1 MLVHVSAHG
10 KLLRAKITRGELG
23 LGGCAL
29 TPVASTVLPRNPIAE
44 EPVVEPDTVE
54 VVDSEPETV
63 QDVVEVVHVRPPAP
77 VSEPTA
83 DDAAPKPAAGKP
95 KDARSRANSEMLE
108 DYSLRYA
115 PRSYRKW
122 SEFAVANTALG
133 GIAYLA
139 DFAIGG
145 SLAVT
150 FGFTNAF
157 WAILLAATVI
167 FLTSFPIAYY
177 SAKYSIDMDL
187 ITRGAGFG
195 YFGGTVTSLVYAS
208 FTFIF
213 FALEGSIMAQG
224 LHLGLG
230 IPLWLGYGF
239 SALMIPP
246 LVVFGMTLLS
256 KMQMWTQPLWL
267 VGMFLPFIV
276 IAIQDPSAYSNWTH
290 YGGAGGGH
298 AAFSFA
304 ALGAGA
310 GIALSLI
317 AQIGEQVDYLRFM
330 PTKTAESSK
339 RWWAAVIA
347 AGPGWV
353 ILGALKQLG
362 GAFLAFYIVGKVG
375 SAVATQ
381 PVEQFLAGF
390 DQFLPYGVALGIAVF
405 FVVLSQVKINV
416 TNAYSGSLRWTNFF
430 STALRWYPG
439 RVYFVFFNVAIA
451 LVLMEA
457 NMFSFLNNLL
467 GFYSN
472 VAIAWIGAVVADL
485 VINKPLLKT
494 SPSFIEFKR
503 AHLPMFNP
511 IGFGAMTVASAA
523 SIAAYFGAF
532 GPTLDAWSPFLAL
545 TIAMVLSPVLSI
557 LLKGRSC
564 YVAREPSVAP
574 AERST
579 VHVRCSVCGEHYEMP
594 DVALC
599 PFHSGPICSLCCTLE
614 RSCKDVCKTS
624 FADGQA
630 DGISLPASAT
640 PAAGHAMSA
649 S

>member
-1 MLVHVSAHG
+1 
-10 KLLRAKITRGELG
+10 
-23 LGGCAL
+23 
-29 TPVASTVLPRNPIAE
+29 VAPIKRTAE
-44 EPVVEPDTVE
+44 EAILKPVTEDA
-54 VVDSEPETV
+54 VDVGGAAAP
-63 QDVVEVVHVRPPAP
+63 PPA
-77 VSEPTA
+77 VDRA
-83 DDAAPKPAAGKP
+83 

-150 FGFTNAF
+150 FGFKSAF
-157 WAILLAATVI
+157 WAVLLAAAVI

-177 SAKYSIDMDL
+177 AAKYSIDMDL
-187 ITRGAGFG
+187 ITRGSGFG

-230 IPLWLGYGF
+230 IPLWLGYGA

-256 KMQMWTQPLWL
+256 KMQLLTQPLWL

-276 IAIQDPSAYSNWTH
+276 IAIKDPVAYSHWTH
-290 YGGAGGGH
+290 YGGASGGH
-298 AAFSFA
+298 TAFSFV

-330 PTKTAESSK
+330 PTKTAESSR
-339 RWWAAVIA
+339 RWWTAVIA

-362 GAFLAFYIVGKVG
+362 GAFLAFYIVGGVG
-375 SAVATQ
+375 QAVATQ
-381 PVEQFLAGF
+381 PVHQFLAGF
-390 DQFLPYGVALGIAVF
+390 QTFLPYGLSLGIAVF

-430 STALRWYPG
+430 STAFRWYPG
-439 RVYFVFFNVAIA
+439 RVYFVFFNVGIS

-457 NMFSFLNNLL
+457 NMFSFLNTLL

-511 IGFGAMTVASAA
+511 IGFGSMLIASAF
-523 SIAAYFGAF
+523 SIAAYFHAF
-532 GPTLDAWSPFLAL
+532 GNTLSAWSPFLAL
-545 TIAMVLSPVLSI
+545 AIAMVLSPVLSYTLRGKSLYI
-557 LLKGRSC
+557 
-564 YVAREPSVAP
+564 AREATIPP
-574 AERST
+574 DDRSADQ
-579 VHVRCSVCGEHYEMP
+579 VRCTVCDELYELP
-594 DVALC
+594 DTADC
-599 PFHSGPICSLCCTLE
+599 PYHAGTICSLCCTLE
-614 RSCKDVCKTS
+614 SSCKDVCKS
-624 FADGQA
+624 VGVEASGMA
-630 DGISLPASAT
+630 LPM
-640 PAAGHAMSA
+640 AGVAG
-649 S
+649 

>member
-1 MLVHVSAHG
+1 L
-10 KLLRAKITRGELG
+10 
-23 LGGCAL
+23 
-29 TPVASTVLPRNPIAE
+29 STAT
-44 EPVVEPDTVE
+44 EP
-54 VVDSEPETV
+54 
-63 QDVVEVVHVRPPAP
+63 PPAAMP
-77 VSEPTA
+77 
-83 DDAAPKPAAGKP
+83 G

-145 SLAVT
+145 SLSVS
-150 FGFTNAF
+150 FGFKSAAA
-157 WAILLAATVI
+157 AILLAAVVI

-177 SAKYSIDMDL
+177 AAKYSIDMDL
-187 ITRGAGFG
+187 ITRGSGFG

-230 IPLWLGYGF
+230 IPLWIGYGV

-256 KMQMWTQPLWL
+256 KMQLFTQPLWL
-267 VGMFLPFIV
+267 VGMFLPFLF
-276 IAIQDPSAYSNWTH
+276 IAIKDPSAYSHWTH
-290 YGGAGGGH
+290 FGGASGGH
-298 AAFSFA
+298 VAFSFI

-330 PTKTAESSK
+330 PPRTPESNR
-339 RWWAAVIA
+339 RWWTAVVA

-353 ILGALKQLG
+353 ILGAIKQLG
-362 GAFLAFYIVGKVG
+362 GAFLAFYVVGHVG
-375 SAVATQ
+375 QAVATQ
-381 PVEQFLAGF
+381 PVHQFLSSLHTV
-390 DQFLPYGVALGIAVF
+390 LPYGVALGIAVF

-430 STALRWYPG
+430 STAFRWYPG
-439 RVYFVFFNVAIA
+439 RVYFVFFNVSIS

-457 NMFSFLNNLL
+457 NMFSFLNTLL

-494 SPSFIEFKR
+494 SPSFIEYKR

-511 IGFGAMTVASAA
+511 IGFGAMVIASAIA
-523 SIAAYFGAF
+523 IAAYFHAF
-532 GPTLDAWSPFLAL
+532 GNALSAWSPFLAL
-545 TIAMVLSPVLSI
+545 VIAMALSPALSWI
-557 LLKGRSC
+557 LRGRNL
-564 YVAREPSVAP
+564 YLAREPTVPP
-574 AERST
+574 AERSAE
-579 VHVRCSVCGEHYEMP
+579 HVRCVVCGERYEKP
-594 DVALC
+594 DTAGC
-599 PFHSGPICSLCCTLE
+599 PFHTGTICSLCCTLE
-614 RSCKDVCKTS
+614 KSCKDMCKLRRP
-624 FADGQA
+624 AEAVVQLE
-630 DGISLPASAT
+630 SLERVPV
-640 PAAGHAMSA
+640 G
-649 S
+649 

>member
-1 MLVHVSAHG
+1 MWSHPGRVDGAG
-10 KLLRAKITRGELG
+10 TQRECKE
-23 LGGCAL
+23 
-29 TPVASTVLPRNPIAE
+29 PI
-44 EPVVEPDTVE
+44 VEPEAVE
-54 VVDSEPETV
+54 VVDTEPEVLASTGGS
-63 QDVVEVVHVRPPAP
+63 VHAPPPAP
-77 VSEPTA
+77 
-83 DDAAPKPAAGKP
+83 APPAAGRT

-115 PRSYRKW
+115 PNSYRKW

-157 WAILLAATVI
+157 WAILLAAAVI

-187 ITRGAGFG
+187 ITRGSGFG
-195 YFGGTVTSLVYAS
+195 YYGGTVTSLIYAS

-230 IPLWLGYGF
+230 IPLWLGYGV

-246 LVVFGMTLLS
+246 LVIFGMTLLS

-276 IAIQDPSAYSNWTH
+276 IAIADPAAYSHWTH
-290 YGGAGGGH
+290 YGGAAGGN
-298 AAFSFA
+298 AAFSFV

-330 PTKTAESSK
+330 PTRTAESGR

-362 GAFLAFYIVGKVG
+362 GAFLAFYIVGRVG

-390 DQFLPYGVALGIAVF
+390 DEFLPYGLALGIAVF

-439 RVYFVFFNVAIA
+439 RVYFVFFNVGIA

-457 NMFSFLNNLL
+457 NMFSFLNDLL

-503 AHLPMFNP
+503 AHLPKFNP
-511 IGFGAMTVASAA
+511 IGFGAMGVASAV

-545 TIAMVLSPVLSI
+545 TIAMILSVLLSV
-557 LLKGRSC
+557 LLKGRSL
-564 YVAREPSVAP
+564 YVAREPSVPP

-579 VHVRCSVCGEHYEMP
+579 VHARCSVCAEEYEMP

-599 PFHSGPICSLCCTLE
+599 PFHAGPICSLCCTLE
-614 RSCKDVCKTS
+614 KSCKDACKKDL
-624 FADGQA
+624 ADAQQT
-630 DGISLPASAT
+630 GIPLPMAG
-640 PAAGHAMSA
+640 AAG
-649 S
+649 

>member
-1 MLVHVSAHG
+1 MRNG
-10 KLLRAKITRGELG
+10 
-23 LGGCAL
+23 
-29 TPVASTVLPRNPIAE
+29 VA
-44 EPVVEPDTVE
+44 VVVAPPAA
-54 VVDSEPETV
+54 PE
-63 QDVVEVVHVRPPAP
+63 PPAP
-77 VSEPTA
+77 
-83 DDAAPKPAAGKP
+83 APAPPAAAGGP

-115 PRSYRKW
+115 PHSYRKW

-139 DFAIGG
+139 DFAIGA

-150 FGFTNAF
+150 FGFTNAL

-195 YFGGTVTSLVYAS
+195 YFGGTVTSLIYAS

-246 LVVFGMTLLS
+246 LVIFGMTLLS

-267 VGMFLPFIV
+267 VGMFLPFVV
-276 IAIQDPSAYSNWTH
+276 IAIQDPAAYSNWTH
-290 YGGAGGGH
+290 YGGASGGN
-298 AAFSFA
+298 AAFSIV

-330 PTKTAESSK
+330 PTKTRETRV

-362 GAFLAFYIVGKVG
+362 GAFLAFYIVAKVG

-439 RVYFVFFNVAIA
+439 RVYFVFFNVGIA

-457 NMFSFLNNLL
+457 NMFSFLNDLL

-511 IGFGAMTVASAA
+511 IGFGAMTVASAV

-545 TIAMVLSPVLSI
+545 TIAMVLSPVLSVV
-557 LLKGRSC
+557 LKGRSR
-564 YVAREPSVAP
+564 YIAREPSVPA
-574 AERST
+574 AERS
-579 VHVRCSVCGEHYEMP
+579 VVQVQCSVCSERYEMP

-599 PFHSGPICSLCCTLE
+599 PFHAGPICSLCCTLE
-614 RSCKDVCKTS
+614 RSCKDVCKTES
-624 FADGQA
+624 AG
-630 DGISLPASAT
+630 GEVTGTPLPM
-640 PAAGHAMSA
+640 AGVAG
-649 S
+649 

>member
-1 MLVHVSAHG
+1 
-10 KLLRAKITRGELG
+10 
-23 LGGCAL
+23 
-29 TPVASTVLPRNPIAE
+29 
-44 EPVVEPDTVE
+44 VEPDTIE
-54 VVDSEPETV
+54 LVDAEPTAV
-63 QDVVEVVHVRPPAP
+63 QDAVDVVEAPAPAPAAPPSAPVAPPAPAAARPPAK
-77 VSEPTA
+77 PT
-83 DDAAPKPAAGKP
+83 
-95 KDARSRANSEMLE
+95 DARSRANSEMLE

-115 PRSYRKW
+115 PHSYRKW
-122 SEFAVANTALG
+122 TEFQVANTALG

-139 DFAIGG
+139 DFAIGA

-157 WAILLAATVI
+157 WAILLAASVI

-177 SAKYSIDMDL
+177 SAKYSVDMDL
-187 ITRGAGFG
+187 ITRGSGFG
-195 YFGGTVTSLVYAS
+195 YFGGTVTSLIYAS

-230 IPLWLGYGF
+230 VPLWLGYGV

-267 VGMFLPFIV
+267 VGMFLPFVV
-276 IAIQDPSAYSNWTH
+276 IAISDPAAYSQWTH
-290 YGGAGGGH
+290 YGGVAGGN
-298 AAFSFA
+298 AAFSFV

-330 PTKTAESSK
+330 PTKTAESSR

-353 ILGALKQLG
+353 VLGALKQLG
-362 GAFLAFYIVGKVG
+362 GAFLAFYIVGRVG
-375 SAVATQ
+375 EAVATQ

-390 DQFLPYGVALGIAVF
+390 DEFLPYGVAMGIAVF

-416 TNAYSGSLRWTNFF
+416 TNAYSGSLRWTNVF
-430 STALRWYPG
+430 STVFRWYPG

-457 NMFSFLNNLL
+457 NMFSFLNSLL

-472 VAIAWIGAVVADL
+472 IAIAWIGAVVADL

-494 SPSFIEFKR
+494 SPSFVEFKR

-511 IGFGAMTVASAA
+511 IGFGAMGVASAI

-545 TIAMVLSPVLSI
+545 TIAMILSPVLS
-557 LLKGRSC
+557 LLLGGRSR
-564 YVAREPSVAP
+564 YIAREPSVPA

-579 VHVRCSVCGEHYEMP
+579 VQVQCSVCTERFEMP

-599 PFHSGPICSLCCTLE
+599 PFHAGPICSLCCTLE
-614 RSCKDVCKTS
+614 RSCKDVCKTD
-624 FADGQA
+624 AAQA
-630 DGISLPASAT
+630 QTTGTPLPMAGAT
-640 PAAGHAMSA
+640 A
-649 S
+649 

>member
-1 MLVHVSAHG
+1 MTV
-10 KLLRAKITRGELG
+10 
-23 LGGCAL
+23 
-29 TPVASTVLPRNPIAE
+29 VA
-44 EPVVEPDTVE
+44 
-54 VVDSEPETV
+54 
-63 QDVVEVVHVRPPAP
+63 PAP
-77 VSEPTA
+77 TTTGQE
-83 DDAAPKPAAGKP
+83 PAAH
-95 KDARSRANSEMLE
+95 DARSEMLE

-115 PRSYRKW
+115 PTTYRKW
-122 SEFAVANTALG
+122 SSFAVANTALG

-145 SLAVT
+145 SLVVT
-150 FGFTNAF
+150 FGFTNALF
-157 WAILLAATVI
+157 AILLAATVI

-195 YFGGTVTSLVYAS
+195 YFGGSVTSLIYAS

-224 LHLGLG
+224 LELGLG
-230 IPLWLGYGF
+230 LPLWIGYAV

-246 LVVFGMTLLS
+246 LVIFGMTLLS

-276 IAIQDPSAYSNWTH
+276 IAVADPDAYAQWTH
-290 YGGAGGGH
+290 YGGVDGVG
-298 AAFSFA
+298 FTVI

-330 PTKTAESSK
+330 PAKTKENA
-339 RWWAAVIA
+339 RGWWTAVIA

-362 GAFLAFYIVGKVG
+362 GAFLAFYVIGQVGQSK
-375 SAVATQ
+375 AVQ
-381 PVEQFLAGF
+381 PVEQFFAGF
-390 DQFLPYGVALGIAVF
+390 DEFLPYSIALAIAVL

-416 TNAYSGSLRWTNFF
+416 TNAYSGSLRWTNVF
-430 STALRWYPG
+430 STVFKWYPG

-457 NMFSFLNNLL
+457 NMFSFLNELL

-503 AHLPMFNP
+503 AHLPAFNP
-511 IGFGAMTVASAA
+511 IGFGAMGVASVV
-523 SIAAYFGAF
+523 SIIAYFGVF
-532 GPTLDAWSPFLAL
+532 GEFLDAWSPFLAIA
-545 TIAMVLSPVLSI
+545 IAMILSPVLS
-557 LLKGRSC
+557 LLLGEK
-564 YVAREPSVAP
+564 YYLAREPTVPP

-579 VHVRCSVCGEHYEMP
+579 EQIQCSVCKEHYEKP
-594 DVALC
+594 DMIGC
-599 PFHSGPICSLCCTLE
+599 PFHQSAICSLCCTLE
-614 RSCKDVCKTS
+614 KDCKSVCKTE
-624 FADGQA
+624 A
-630 DGISLPASAT
+630 
-640 PAAGHAMSA
+640 
-649 S
+649 

>member
-1 MLVHVSAHG
+1 
-10 KLLRAKITRGELG
+10 
-23 LGGCAL
+23 
-29 TPVASTVLPRNPIAE
+29 VAATQLDCKETI
-44 EPVVEPDTVE
+44 VEPDITGVE
-54 VVDSEPETV
+54 ETKLDGV
-63 QDVVEVVHVRPPAP
+63 IDLDHGPPAP
-77 VSEPTA
+77 GGTA
-83 DDAAPKPAAGKP
+83 TIAPPAAPPQ
-95 KDARSRANSEMLE
+95 DARSKANSEMLE

-115 PRSYRKW
+115 PNSYRKW
-122 SEFAVANTALG
+122 TEFAVANTALG

-195 YFGGTVTSLVYAS
+195 YFGGTVTSLIYAS

-230 IPLWLGYGF
+230 IPLWIGYGF

-256 KMQMWTQPLWL
+256 KMQMWTQPVWL

-276 IAIQDPSAYSNWTH
+276 IAIEDPSAYSHWTH
-290 YGGAGGGH
+290 YGGASGGH
-298 AAFSFA
+298 VAFSFIS
-304 ALGAGA
+304 LGAGA

-353 ILGALKQLG
+353 VLGALKQLG

-375 SAVATQ
+375 SAVATE
-381 PVEQFLAGF
+381 PVQQFLAGF
-390 DQFLPYGVALGIAVF
+390 DKFLPYSLALGIAVF

-439 RVYFVFFNVAIA
+439 RVYFVFFNVAIS

-511 IGFGAMTVASAA
+511 IGFGAMVVASAA
-523 SIAAYFGAF
+523 SIAAYYGAF

-545 TIAMVLSPVLSI
+545 AIAMVLSPVLSV
-557 LLKGRSC
+557 LLKDRNM
-564 YVAREPSVAP
+564 YVAREPAVPS
-574 AERST
+574 AERSM
-579 VHVRCSVCGEHYEMP
+579 VHVECSVCTEQFEMP

-599 PFHSGPICSLCCTLE
+599 PFHKGPICSLCCTLE
-614 RSCKDVCKTS
+614 KSCKDVCKTDGPG
-624 FADGQA
+624 ADLT
-630 DGISLPASAT
+630 GIQLPMAGVSA
-640 PAAGHAMSA
+640 
-649 S
+649 

>member
-1 MLVHVSAHG
+1 VS
-10 KLLRAKITRGELG
+10 TSTEPPPPEP
-23 LGGCAL
+23 
-29 TPVASTVLPRNPIAE
+29 PVA
-44 EPVVEPDTVE
+44 
-54 VVDSEPETV
+54 
-63 QDVVEVVHVRPPAP
+63 VR
-77 VSEPTA
+77 
-83 DDAAPKPAAGKP
+83 G

-145 SLAVT
+145 SLSVS
-150 FGFTNAF
+150 FGFQSAAA
-157 WAILLAATVI
+157 AIILAAVVI

-177 SAKYSIDMDL
+177 AAKYSIDMDL
-187 ITRGAGFG
+187 ITRGGGFG
-195 YFGGTVTSLVYAS
+195 YFGGTVTSLIYAS

-224 LHLGLG
+224 LHLGLH
-230 IPLWLGYGF
+230 IPLWLGYAA

-256 KMQMWTQPLWL
+256 KMQLLTQPLWL
-267 VGMFLPFIV
+267 VGMFLPFLF
-276 IAIQDPSAYSNWTH
+276 IAIKDPSAYSRWTH
-290 YGGAGGGH
+290 FGGMSGGH
-298 AAFSFA
+298 VAFSFI

-330 PTKTAESSK
+330 PPRTPESNR
-339 RWWAAVIA
+339 RWWTAVVA

-362 GAFLAFYIVGKVG
+362 GAFLAFYVVGHVG
-375 SAVATQ
+375 QAVATQ
-381 PVEQFLAGF
+381 PVHQFLSSLGTV
-390 DQFLPYGVALGIAVF
+390 LPYGVALGIAVF

-430 STALRWYPG
+430 STAFRWYPG
-439 RVYFVFFNVAIA
+439 RVYFVFFNVGIS

-457 NMFSFLNNLL
+457 NMFSFLNTLL

-485 VINKPLLKT
+485 VINKPILKT
-494 SPSFIEFKR
+494 SPSFIEYKR
-503 AHLPMFNP
+503 AHLPNFNP
-511 IGFGAMTVASAA
+511 VGFGSMIIASAI
-523 SIAAYFGAF
+523 SIAAYFHAF
-532 GPTLDAWSPFLAL
+532 GNALHAWSPFLAL
-545 TIAMVLSPVLSI
+545 VIAMVLSPALSWI
-557 LLKGRSC
+557 LRGRNV
-564 YVAREPSVAP
+564 YLAREPSVPP
-574 AERST
+574 AERSAE
-579 VHVRCSVCGEHYEMP
+579 HVQCVVCGEQYEKP
-594 DVALC
+594 DTAGC
-599 PFHSGPICSLCCTLE
+599 PFHVGTICSLCCTLE
-614 RSCKDVCKTS
+614 KSCKDMCKARPS
-624 FADGQA
+624 SADALAEPIAIGA
-630 DGISLPASAT
+630 SLPMANV
-640 PAAGHAMSA
+640 
-649 S
+649 

>member
-1 MLVHVSAHG
+1 VQ
-10 KLLRAKITRGELG
+10 
-23 LGGCAL
+23 
-29 TPVASTVLPRNPIAE
+29 
-44 EPVVEPDTVE
+44 PDTVE

-63 QDVVEVVHVRPPAP
+63 RDVVEVVHAPAAEPVADGASPAP
-77 VSEPTA
+77 
-83 DDAAPKPAAGKP
+83 AGGRP

-195 YFGGTVTSLVYAS
+195 YFGGTVTSVVYAS

-256 KMQMWTQPLWL
+256 KMQLWTQPLWL

-276 IAIQDPSAYSNWTH
+276 IAIQDPAAYSHWTH
-290 YGGAGGGH
+290 YGGASGGH
-298 AAFSFA
+298 AAFSFV

-330 PTKTAESSK
+330 PARTAESSR

-557 LLKGRSC
+557 LLRGRSC

-579 VHVRCSVCGEHYEMP
+579 VHVQCSVCSEHYEMP

-599 PFHSGPICSLCCTLE
+599 PFHAGPICSLCCTLE
-614 RSCKDVCKTS
+614 RSCKDVCKTTS
-624 FADGQA
+624 GDAEA
-630 DGISLPASAT
+630 TGIALPM
-640 PAAGHAMSA
+640 AGVAG
-649 S
+649 

>member
-1 MLVHVSAHG
+1 M
-10 KLLRAKITRGELG
+10 
-23 LGGCAL
+23 
-29 TPVASTVLPRNPIAE
+29 
-44 EPVVEPDTVE
+44 EPDTAAPIELEPPDVLDF
-54 VVDSEPETV
+54 VDVDYGPAARAAITRSPAGAGPP
-63 QDVVEVVHVRPPAP
+63 RPPRRP
-77 VSEPTA
+77 RP
-83 DDAAPKPAAGKP
+83 P
-95 KDARSRANSEMLE
+95 KDARSKANSEMLE

-115 PRSYRKW
+115 PHSYRKW
-122 SEFAVANTALG
+122 TEFQVANTALG

-139 DFAIGG
+139 DFAIGA

-177 SAKYSIDMDL
+177 SAKYSVDMDL
-187 ITRGAGFG
+187 ITRGSGFG
-195 YFGGTVTSLVYAS
+195 YFGGTVTSLIYAS

-224 LHLGLG
+224 LYLGLG
-230 IPLWLGYGF
+230 IPLWLGYAV

-267 VGMFLPFIV
+267 VGMFVPFIFL
-276 IAIQDPSAYSNWTH
+276 AISDPSAYSQFTH
-290 YGGAGGGH
+290 YGGISGGE
-298 AAFSFA
+298 AAFSFV

-330 PTKTAESSK
+330 PTKTKQSSK
-339 RWWAAVIA
+339 RWWTAVVA

-362 GAFLAFYIVGKVG
+362 GAFLAFYIVGQVG
-375 SAVATQ
+375 EAVATQ

-390 DQFLPYGVALGIAVF
+390 DEFMPYGLALGIAVF

-430 STALRWYPG
+430 STAFKWYPG
-439 RVYFVFFNVAIA
+439 RVWFVFFNVGIA

-457 NMFSFLNNLL
+457 NMFSFLNDLL

-494 SPSFIEFKR
+494 SPSFVEFKR
-503 AHLPMFNP
+503 AHLPNFNP
-511 IGFGAMTVASAA
+511 IGFGAMLTASAV

-545 TIAMVLSPVLSI
+545 TIAMVLSPVLS
-557 LLKGRSC
+557 LLFKDKG
-564 YVAREPSVAP
+564 YYIAREPSPPA

-579 VHVRCSVCGEHYEMP
+579 VHVQCSVCTEEFEMP

-599 PFHSGPICSLCCTLE
+599 PFHAGPICSLCCTLE
-614 RSCKDVCKTS
+614 KSCKSVCKS
-624 FADGQA
+624 G
-630 DGISLPASAT
+630 LPEGDVTGLALPMAGVGAS
-640 PAAGHAMSA
+640 
-649 S
+649 